1 MCLLAQESSAWKT
14 GRSFLPNGVNEYS
27 DAHKHVREHLPFDKA
42 VSLRLP
48 QLLIKRF
55 LRNPGNLGA
64 RVRFVVADDAVAV
77 KRQFLSTPGR
87 LALPKRMRAVVGYE

>member
-42 VSLRLP
+42 VSL
-48 QLLIKRF
+48 
-55 LRNPGNLGA
+55 
-64 RVRFVVADDAVAV
+64 
-77 KRQFLSTPGR
+77 TPATGD
-87 LALPKRMRAVVGYE
+87 